1 MTMILFWMIIIV
13 SVWILFGLC
22 NILVV
27 LFESWNEGVDVTL
40 GELCSILVK
49 FIILGPIGTL
59 AFLMSL
65 VFQWLNISPNKV
77 LIRGRR
83 M

>member
-1 MTMILFWMIIIV
+1 MTLFWMIIIAT
-13 SVWILFGLC
+13 VWILFGLC

-27 LFESWNEGVDVTL
+27 LFESWNDGVDVTL
-40 GELCSILVK
+40 GELCSILVRY
-49 FIILGPIGTL
+49 IILGPVGTV
-59 AFLMSL
+59 AFLISMF
-65 VFQWLNISPNKV
+65 FQWLNIGPNKV